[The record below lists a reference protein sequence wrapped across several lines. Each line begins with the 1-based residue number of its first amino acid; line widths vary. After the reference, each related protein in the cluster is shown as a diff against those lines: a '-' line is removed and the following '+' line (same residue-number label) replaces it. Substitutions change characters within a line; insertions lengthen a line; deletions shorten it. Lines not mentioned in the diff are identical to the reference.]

1 VRWQIAQRGIG
12 FESQVHD
19 STANL
24 GTTATLA
31 KEERFL
37 HCADRHLRRSEGE
50 RKASVRFGRNDE
62 FCGGADDK
70 FAEVLRQVRGDVEE
84 LAVRPIGDCGRR
96 R

>member
-24 GTTATLA
+24 GTIATLA

-37 HCADRHLRRSEGE
+37 AQTDTFAAAKMKE
-50 RKASVRFGRNDE
+50 KAAVCFGRNDK

-70 FAEVLRQVRGDVEE
+70 ICGGADDWFVEMLRNWRSDR
-84 LAVRPIGDCGRR
+84 LATAGRR
-96 R
+96 Q

>member
-1 VRWQIAQRGIG
+1 MGVGVRWQIVQRGIG
-12 FESQVHD
+12 FESQLDD

-50 RKASVRFGRNDE
+50 RKASVCFGRNDK
-62 FCGGADDK
+62 FCGGADDR
-70 FAEVLRQVRGDVEE
+70 FVEM
-84 LAVRPIGDCGRR
+84 LMNWRPDRLDTAGGGQ
-96 R
+96 